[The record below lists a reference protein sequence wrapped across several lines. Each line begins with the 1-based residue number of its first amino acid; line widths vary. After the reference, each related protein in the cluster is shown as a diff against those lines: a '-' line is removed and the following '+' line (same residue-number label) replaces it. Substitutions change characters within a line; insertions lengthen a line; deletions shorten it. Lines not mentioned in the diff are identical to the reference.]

1 MIDISIS
8 SLEGLRTKC
17 ATSNDLTQ
25 QEIRTLEVSSI
36 RVEND
41 NILRCILT
49 TKINMGLS
57 RLPVS
62 LRGHGVHIVLGIF
75 SLITCVNPWS
85 TGGGNACVTVHF
97 HVQAVYR
104 GARQCFV
111 QCNKSRRGSAVGR
124 HPAGG
129 RRRCS
134 LHSALSQCSICE
146 PRQGLASR
154 VYNEQ
159 HPQDSSACAFLHTA
173 TAERAV
179 LVY

>member
-1 MIDISIS
+1 MDEEMTKSEEQHLTLQKALQQCELVQNMIDISIS

-85 TGGGNACVTVHF
+85 TGGGAALRVLRYISTYKPCTV
-97 HVQAVYR
+97 V
-104 GARQCFV
+104 
-111 QCNKSRRGSAVGR
+111 RGSVLCSVINQDAGLQWAVILQV
-124 HPAGG
+124 AGEG
-129 RRRCS
+129 VRSTRLYHNVLSAS
-134 LHSALSQCSICE
+134 LAK
-146 PRQGLASR
+146 A
-154 VYNEQ
+154 
-159 HPQDSSACAFLHTA
+159 
-173 TAERAV
+173 
-179 LVY
+179 